1 LIRVAL
7 DAMGGDHA
15 PSETIKGAISALS
28 LFPNI
33 EIILVGRE
41 AAITKELR
49 RYKKDPRIS
58 IVNAS
63 EVIGTNEPPVA
74 AFKQKKDSSLVK
86 GVSLVK
92 DNKADAFVSAGNTGA
107 LMAASLFVLGRVSG
121 IERPALA
128 SIFPS
133 KKGKVL
139 LIDMGAN
146 VDCKP
151 KHLVQFAKMGAV
163 YSQYVLR
170 VNDPKV
176 GLVNI
181 GEEPEK
187 GNELTTST
195 YPLLKEA
202 QGINFVG
209 MVESKEIFAGHIDV
223 MVCDGFI
230 GNLILKFGESTAT
243 FIFEM
248 LAGELKSHPLAAF
261 VALFLIPALLRLK
274 KRVDYDEFGGA
285 ELLGV
290 NGVVV
295 KAHGRAKSKAIM
307 NAIRVA
313 VESVEGKVVNYISR
327 VGMPAG
333 SQGEA

>member
-1 LIRVAL
+1 MIRIAL

-15 PSETIKGAISALS
+15 PSEIIKGAATAIQEN
-28 LFPNI
+28 PNI
-33 EIILVGRE
+33 QIILVGRE
-41 AAITKELR
+41 DVIKKELR
-49 RYKKDPRIS
+49 RYKKDLNLS
-58 IVNAS
+58 IFNTT
-63 EVIGTNEPPVA
+63 EVIGTNESPVQA
-74 AFKQKKDSSLVK
+74 IKQKKDSSIVK
-86 GVSLVK
+86 GVSMVK
-92 DNKADAFVSAGNTGA
+92 DKMADAFVSAGNTGA
-107 LMAASLFVLGRVSG
+107 LMAASLFGLGRVSG

-151 KHLVQFAKMGAV
+151 KHLVQFAKMGSI

-170 VNDPKV
+170 VNNPKV

-187 GNELTTST
+187 GNELTIST
-195 YPLLKEA
+195 YPLLKEEKSV
-202 QGINFVG
+202 NFVG

-223 MVCDGFI
+223 MVCDGFV
-230 GNLILKFGESTAT
+230 GNLILKFGESTGT

-248 LAGELKSHPLAAF
+248 LAGELKTHPLAAF
-261 VALFLIPALLRLK
+261 VALFLIPSLLRLK
-274 KRVDYDEFGGA
+274 KKVDYDEFGGA

-295 KAHGRAKSKAIM
+295 KAHGRAKSKAIK

-313 VESVEGKVVNYISR
+313 VESVEGKVVDYISK
-327 VGMPAG
+327 VGE
-333 SQGEA
+333 S

>member
-1 LIRVAL
+1 MIRVAL

-15 PSETIKGAISALS
+15 PSETIKGAVLALQGN
-28 LFPNI
+28 PNI

-41 AAITKELR
+41 AAISRELR
-49 RYKKDPRIS
+49 HYKKDPRIS
-58 IVNAS
+58 IVNAN
-63 EVIGTNEPPVA
+63 EVIETNEPPVQ
-74 AFKQKKDSSLVK
+74 AFKQKKDSSMLK
-86 GVSLVK
+86 GISLVK
-92 DNKADAFVSAGNTGA
+92 DNRADAFVSAGNTGA
-107 LMAASLFVLGRVSG
+107 LMAASLFDLGRVAG

-133 KKGKVL
+133 RKGKVL

-151 KHLVQFAKMGAV
+151 KHLVQFAKMGTI
-163 YSQYVLR
+163 YSRYVLR
-170 VNDPKV
+170 VNNPKV

-187 GNELTTST
+187 GNELTIST
-195 YPLLKEA
+195 YPLLKAEKN
-202 QGINFVG
+202 INFVG
-209 MVESKEIFAGHIDV
+209 MVESKEIFSGHIDI

-248 LAGELKSHPLAAF
+248 LAAELKSHPLATLA
-261 VALFLIPALLRLK
+261 ALFLIPSLFRLK

-285 ELLGV
+285 ELLGI

-313 VESVEGKVVNYISR
+313 VESVEGKVVDYISK
-327 VGMPAG
+327 V
-333 SQGEA
+333 GEA

>member
-1 LIRVAL
+1 MIRIAL

-28 LFPNI
+28 LFPKI
-33 EIILVGRE
+33 EIILVGRQD
-41 AAITKELR
+41 AITKELR
-49 RYKKDPRIS
+49 HYKKYSNIS
-58 IVNAS
+58 IVNS
-63 EVIGTNEPPVA
+63 NEVIGTNEPPVQA
-74 AFKQKKDSSLVK
+74 IKQKKDSSLVK

-107 LMAASLFVLGRVSG
+107 LMAASLFGLGRVSG

-163 YSQYVLR
+163 YSKYVLR
-170 VNDPKV
+170 VNNPKV

-187 GNELTTST
+187 GNELTIST
-195 YPLLKEA
+195 YPLLKDEKS
-202 QGINFVG
+202 INFVG
-209 MVESKEIFAGHIDV
+209 MVESKEIFSGHIDI

-274 KRVDYDEFGGA
+274 KKVDYDEFGGA

-313 VESVEGKVVNYISR
+313 VESVEGKVVDYIAK
-327 VGMPAG
+327 VG
-333 SQGEA
+333 EV